1 MRPIL
6 ARSGDLAKGS
16 RKGSKC
22 DCHVKGFDSMAQA
35 GPARNRPLSPH
46 LQIWRWG
53 PGMVSSILHRVTG
66 VGATVGIA
74 VLLWWL
80 GALVSGPQAYATFT
94 NWMWADLSTLDWVGG
109 AVVASL
115 VKILLKIVLV
125 GISWSVISHAVS
137 GIRHFVLDIGA
148 GYELTR
154 NNTWATVCTVLGFVL
169 TAAFWA
175 ALLLR

>member
-1 MRPIL
+1 M
-6 ARSGDLAKGS
+6 
-16 RKGSKC
+16 
-22 DCHVKGFDSMAQA
+22 VQA
-35 GPARNRPLSPH
+35 SPPARGRPLSPH

-53 PGMVSSILHRVTG
+53 PGMLSSILHRVSG

-80 GALVSGPQAYATFT
+80 GALVSGPDAYATFT
-94 NWMWADLSTLDWVGG
+94 NWMWADLSTLEWSGFGAIVG
-109 AVVASL
+109 SL
-115 VKILLKIVLV
+115 VKVVLKIVLV
-125 GISWSVISHAVS
+125 GVSWAVIAHAIT

-148 GYELTR
+148 GYELTQ